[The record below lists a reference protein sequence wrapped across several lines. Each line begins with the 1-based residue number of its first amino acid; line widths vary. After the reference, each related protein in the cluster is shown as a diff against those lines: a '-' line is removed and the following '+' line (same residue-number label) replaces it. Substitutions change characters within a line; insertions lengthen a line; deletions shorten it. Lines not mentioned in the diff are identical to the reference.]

1 MEIQL
6 ANQHQHHIANLMWDA
21 KDMLEV
27 RQIIATYGPNAE
39 IVFQMM
45 MAAVFDSINDTDLA
59 EMVLNSIK

>member
-6 ANQHQHHIANLMWDA
+6 SNQHQHHIANLMWDA

-27 RQIIATYGPNAE
+27 RQIIAIHGPDAE
-39 IVFQMM
+39 IVYQMM
-45 MAAVFDSINDTDLA
+45 MAAVFDSTNDTDLA

>member
-6 ANQHQHHIANLMWDA
+6 SNQHQHNIANLLWEA

-27 RQIIATYGPNAE
+27 RQIIAIHGPDAE
-39 IVFQMM
+39 IVYQMM
-45 MAAVFDSINDTDLA
+45 MAAVFDSVNDTDLA